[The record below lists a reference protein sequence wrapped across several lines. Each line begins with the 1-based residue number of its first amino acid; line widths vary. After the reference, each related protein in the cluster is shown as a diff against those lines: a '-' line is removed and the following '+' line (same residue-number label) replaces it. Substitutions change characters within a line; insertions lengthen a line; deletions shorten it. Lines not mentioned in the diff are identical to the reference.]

1 MSFLDPAQTSLKIC
15 GVTIAKDA
23 ERLIEL
29 GVEALGVNFWSQ
41 SKRYINPE
49 IAASFLKSSKGKI
62 IRVGVFVNAF
72 PDIPRQL
79 LEDDLID
86 IAQFHGDES
95 PEYCAP
101 FADASLPFIK
111 AIGVKNKNSLEKIT
125 DYRATAILLDTPA
138 PGVYGG
144 TGEKFDWTHA
154 QTFITEHP
162 ETPIL
167 LAGGINPDNAAD
179 AIRQVHPAALDI
191 ASGAELSPG
200 IKDFKKVQALL
211 AATRLPIPDSCPP

>member
-1 MSFLDPAQTSLKIC
+1 MNQSTNQLLNQSTSLKIC

-29 GVEALGVNFWSQ
+29 GVDALGVNFWSQ

-72 PDIPRQL
+72 PDVPRTL

-86 IAQFHGDES
+86 IAQFHGDET

-101 FADASLPFIK
+101 FADAKLPFIK
-111 AIGVKNKNSLEKIT
+111 AIGVKNKDSLENIAA
-125 DYRATAILLDTPA
+125 YRATAILLDTPA

-144 TGEKFDWTHA
+144 TGEKFDWNHA
-154 QTFITEHP
+154 KDFIASNP
-162 ETPIL
+162 DTPVL
-167 LAGGINPDNAAD
+167 LAGGITPDNAAE
-179 AIRQVHPAALDI
+179 AISQVHPAVLDI

-200 IKDFKKVQALL
+200 IKDFEKVLALKL
-211 AATRLPIPDSCPP
+211 ATGNL